1 MATTLALA
9 MRASMSASGVVS
21 GANDAARAMDHMG
34 RQARQTARDVS
45 TLKNLAIGTMVAKGV
60 TAAANADRKSTRL
73 NSSHSSVSR
82 MPSSA

>member
-60 TAAANADRKSTRL
+60 TEIGRA
-73 NSSHSSVSR
+73 HV
-82 MPSSA
+82 